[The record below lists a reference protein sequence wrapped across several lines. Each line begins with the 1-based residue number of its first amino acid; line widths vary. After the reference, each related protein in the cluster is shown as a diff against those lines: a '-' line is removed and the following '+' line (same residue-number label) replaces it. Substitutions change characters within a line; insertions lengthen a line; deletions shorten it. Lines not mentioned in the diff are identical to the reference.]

1 MIWLYANKLS
11 LNVNKTHYLVF
22 RSSGM
27 AKPVFDIQLQIN
39 DQHIKEDIKTKFLGV
54 FLDNKL
60 TWAYH
65 IQYIKNK
72 IAKGIGVICRARRL
86 LNIKTLCT
94 LYQCFFYPYLN

>member
-1 MIWLYANKLS
+1 MNLELEKIMIWLYANKLS
-11 LNVNKTHYLVF
+11 LNVNKTHYFVF

-27 AKPVFDIQLQIN
+27 AKPVFDIQLQIK
-39 DQHIKEDIKTKFLGV
+39 DQHIKEDIKTKFLCV

-72 IAKGIGVICRARRL
+72 IAKGIGVIAELDAC
-86 LNIKTLCT
+86 
-94 LYQCFFYPYLN
+94 